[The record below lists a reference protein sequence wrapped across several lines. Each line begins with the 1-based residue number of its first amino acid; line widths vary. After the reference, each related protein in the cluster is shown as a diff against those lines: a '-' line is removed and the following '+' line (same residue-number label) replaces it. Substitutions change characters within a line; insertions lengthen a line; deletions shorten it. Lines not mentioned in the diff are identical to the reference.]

1 MKLNQFMIS
10 ISENILI
17 RSSDLFKDFV
27 TLPNKEF
34 DKIKLEYNKKKI
46 PTFIKDYLDFDGT
59 LDVSI
64 NEQKENICSGILI
77 DIKTKNL
84 LFYEL
89 QIAIKSLIEE
99 FKVMSDKLNNV
110 SNVFQNLSHLYSI
123 SLNGEFMKK
132 TFNSFNNLFLD
143 WSKSYINQMN
153 FFSYDF
159 FEFFKYMDLELQTF
173 KNLDDNYVSRKKNYL
188 YYKKQ
193 FDTNLENAEALMK
206 IKNNVLMSKT
216 MYGYYLN
223 KYYNEYFRLNEVH
236 STRLKKLINKLNNQK
251 DVFYSDMVKL
261 IQFLSIGQ

>member
-64 NEQKENICSGILI
+64 NEQKDNICSGILI

-84 LFYEL
+84 LFYDL

-132 TFNSFNNLFLD
+132 
-143 WSKSYINQMN
+143 
-153 FFSYDF
+153 DF
-159 FEFFKYMDLELQTF
+159 
-173 KNLDDNYVSRKKNYL
+173 
-188 YYKKQ
+188 
-193 FDTNLENAEALMK
+193 
-206 IKNNVLMSKT
+206 
-216 MYGYYLN
+216 
-223 KYYNEYFRLNEVH
+223 
-236 STRLKKLINKLNNQK
+236 
-251 DVFYSDMVKL
+251 
-261 IQFLSIGQ
+261 

>member
-1 MKLNQFMIS
+1 MIS
-10 ISENILI
+10 VSENILI

-34 DKIKLEYNKKKI
+34 DKVKLQYDKKKS
-46 PTFIKDYLDFDGT
+46 PNFIKDYLDLEGII
-59 LDVSI
+59 DVSI
-64 NEQKENICSGILI
+64 NEQKDNICSGILN

-84 LFYEL
+84 LFHDL
-89 QIAIKSLIEE
+89 QIAIKFLIEE

-110 SNVFQNLSHLYSI
+110 STAFQNLSSSYSI

-132 TFNSFNNLFLD
+132 TFSSFNNLFLD

-173 KNLDDNYVSRKKNYL
+173 KNLDDNYVSKKKNYI

-193 FDTNLENAEALMK
+193 FDSNLENAAALMKIMK

-236 STRLKKLINKLNNQK
+236 SARLKKLINKLNKQK
-251 DVFYSDMVKL
+251 DVYYSDMVKL
-261 IQFLSIGQ
+261 IQFLSIE